1 MSLKGINGEHE
12 KALQA
17 SILATLHKQM
27 KSGLVELTGKDRTG
41 NCIWVLVAD

>member
-1 MSLKGINGEHE
+1 MSSKGIGSESE

-27 KSGLVELTGKDRTG
+27 KSGLVDLAGKDRAG
-41 NCIWVLVAD
+41 NCIWVLVE